1 MARLPR
7 LYAEGFAQLAQ
18 AQFTHNNDAV
28 VRQLLERQFA
38 DIGRWLRLA
47 LADTD
52 TLLHGWVVTHSG
64 LTLLATPGDSTSL
77 ARGFQQVGRHL
88 ASRLQA
94 GGVFDGRFHST
105 IPQPQRWLL
114 PCLIWLER
122 QPVREGLVPDAETWR
137 WSSAGAHTGSLGAS
151 AVGLHPHTDYW
162 SCGNT
167 PFDRQA
173 IYRKLLQEGNASSQ
187 DAKLEACLRGQ
198 WGLGDDVF
206 LTELAK
212 LANRRV
218 HPERRGRPK
227 KVIVGTGLVPET
239 VVRP

>member
-7 LYAEGFAQLAQ
+7 LYAQGFAQLAQ
-18 AQFTHNNDAV
+18 AKFT
-28 VRQLLERQFA
+28 RQADTIVHQSRAQQFA

-52 TLLHGWVVTHSG
+52 TLLHGWVVTHSS
-64 LTLLATPGDSTSL
+64 LTLLATPGDETSL
-77 ARGFQQVGRHL
+77 ARSIQQVGRQL

-94 GGVFDGRFHST
+94 GGVFEGRFHST
-105 IPQPQRWLL
+105 IVQPQRWLL

-122 QPVREGLVPDAETWR
+122 QPVREGLVTEADTWR
-137 WSSAGAHTGSLGAS
+137 WSSAGAHTGGLGAS
-151 AVGLHPHTDYW
+151 SVGLQPHADYW

-173 IYRKLLQEGNASSQ
+173 VYRQLLQEGNAASD
-187 DAKLEACLRGQ
+187 DAQLQACLLGQ
-198 WGLGDDVF
+198 WGLGDDAF
-206 LTELAK
+206 LTELSK

-218 HPERRGRPK
+218 RPERRGRPK
-227 KVIVGTGLVPET
+227 KT
-239 VVRP
+239 VLA

>member
-18 AQFTHNNDAV
+18 AKFTHHGDPG
-28 VRQLLERQFA
+28 VRSLLERQFA
-38 DIGRWLRLA
+38 DIGRWVRLA
-47 LADTD
+47 LAETD

-64 LTLLATPGDSTSL
+64 LTLLATPGDSSSL

-88 ASRLQA
+88 ASRLQV
-94 GGVFDGRFHST
+94 GSVFEGRFHAT

-151 AVGLHPHTDYW
+151 AVGLQPLTDYW

-173 IYRKLLQEGNASSQ
+173 IYRKRLQDGNASSQ

-198 WGLGDDVF
+198 WGLGDETF
-206 LTELAK
+206 LAELAK

-218 HPERRGRPK
+218 HPGQRGRPK
-227 KVIVGTGLVPET
+227 KSPTAPE
-239 VVRP
+239 

>member
-18 AQFTHNNDAV
+18 AQFTRHNDAAA
-28 VRQLLERQFA
+28 RSLLERQFA

-88 ASRLQA
+88 ASRLQV
-94 GGVFDGRFHST
+94 GSVFEGRFHST

-122 QPVREGLVPDAETWR
+122 QPVREGLVSDAEIWR

-151 AVGLHPHTDYW
+151 AVGLHPHADYW

-173 IYRKLLQEGNASSQ
+173 VYRKLLQEGNASSQ

-198 WGLGDDVF
+198 WGLGDDAF
-206 LTELAK
+206 LIELAK

-218 HPERRGRPK
+218 HPEPRGRPK
-227 KVIVGTGLVPET
+227 KPPIALG
-239 VVRP
+239 

>member
-18 AQFTHNNDAV
+18 AQFTHKNDGVAL
-28 VRQLLERQFA
+28 QALERQFA

-47 LADTD
+47 FAETD

-64 LTLLATPGDSTSL
+64 LTLIATPGDSTSL
-77 ARGFQQVGRHL
+77 ARGIQQVGRHL
-88 ASRLQA
+88 ASRLHS
-94 GGVFDGRFHST
+94 GSVFDGRFHST
-105 IPQPQRWLL
+105 IPQPQRWIL

-122 QPVREGLVPDAETWR
+122 QPVREGLVMDAESWR
-137 WSSAGAHTGSLGAS
+137 WSSAGAHAGSLGAS

-173 IYRKLLQEGNASSQ
+173 IYRKLLQDGNASTQDSQ
-187 DAKLEACLRGQ
+187 LEACLRGQ
-198 WGLGDDVF
+198 WGLGDATF

-218 HPERRGRPK
+218 NPERRGRPK
-227 KVIVGTGLVPET
+227 KSLLALD
-239 VVRP
+239 

>member
-18 AQFTHNNDAV
+18 AQFTHKNDAV
-28 VRQLLERQFA
+28 ARQALERQFA
-38 DIGRWLRLA
+38 DIERWLRLA
-47 LADTD
+47 FAETD

-64 LTLLATPGDSTSL
+64 LTLIATPGDSTSL
-77 ARGFQQVGRHL
+77 ARGIQQVGRHL
-88 ASRLQA
+88 ASRLHS
-94 GGVFDGRFHST
+94 GSVFDGRFHST
-105 IPQPQRWLL
+105 IPQPQRWIL

-122 QPVREGLVPDAETWR
+122 QPVREGLAVDAESWR
-137 WSSAGAHTGSLGAS
+137 WSSAGAHAGSLGAS

-173 IYRKLLQEGNASSQ
+173 IYRKLLQDGNASTQDSQ
-187 DAKLEACLRGQ
+187 LEACLRGQ
-198 WGLGDDVF
+198 WGLGDATF

-227 KVIVGTGLVPET
+227 KSPLALD
-239 VVRP
+239 

>member
-18 AQFTHNNDAV
+18 AQFTRHNDAAA
-28 VRQLLERQFA
+28 RSLLERQFA

-88 ASRLQA
+88 ARRLQL
-94 GGVFDGRFHST
+94 GSVFEGRFHST

-122 QPVREGLVPDAETWR
+122 QPVREGLVSDAEIWR

-151 AVGLHPHTDYW
+151 AVGLHPHADYW

-173 IYRKLLQEGNASSQ
+173 VYRKLLQEGNASSQ
-187 DAKLEACLRGQ
+187 DAKLEAYLRGQ
-198 WGLGDDVF
+198 WGLGDDAF
-206 LTELAK
+206 LIELAK

-218 HPERRGRPK
+218 HPEPRGRPK
-227 KVIVGTGLVPET
+227 KPPIALG
-239 VVRP
+239 

>member
-18 AQFTHNNDAV
+18 AQFTRHNDAAA
-28 VRQLLERQFA
+28 RSLLECQFA

-88 ASRLQA
+88 ASRLQL
-94 GGVFDGRFHST
+94 GSVFEGRFHST

-122 QPVREGLVPDAETWR
+122 QPVREGLVSDAEIWR

-151 AVGLHPHTDYW
+151 AVGLHPHADYW

-173 IYRKLLQEGNASSQ
+173 VYRKLLQEGNASSQ
-187 DAKLEACLRGQ
+187 DAKLEAYLRGQ
-198 WGLGDDVF
+198 WGLGDDAF
-206 LTELAK
+206 LIELAK

-218 HPERRGRPK
+218 HPEPRGRPK
-227 KVIVGTGLVPET
+227 KPPIALG
-239 VVRP
+239 

>member
-18 AQFTHNNDAV
+18 AQFTRHNDAAA
-28 VRQLLERQFA
+28 RSLLERQFA

-88 ASRLQA
+88 ASRLQL
-94 GGVFDGRFHST
+94 GSVFEGRFHST

-122 QPVREGLVPDAETWR
+122 QPVREGLVSDAEIWR

-151 AVGLHPHTDYW
+151 AVGLHPHADYW

-173 IYRKLLQEGNASSQ
+173 VYRKLLQEGNASSQ
-187 DAKLEACLRGQ
+187 DAKLEAYLRGQ
-198 WGLGDDVF
+198 WGLGDDAF
-206 LTELAK
+206 LIELAK

-218 HPERRGRPK
+218 HPEPRGRPK
-227 KVIVGTGLVPET
+227 KPPIALG
-239 VVRP
+239 

>member
-18 AQFTHNNDAV
+18 AQFTRHNDAAA
-28 VRQLLERQFA
+28 RSLLERQFA

-88 ASRLQA
+88 ASRLQL
-94 GGVFDGRFHST
+94 GSVFEGRFHST

-122 QPVREGLVPDAETWR
+122 QPVREGLVSDAEIWR

-151 AVGLHPHTDYW
+151 AVGLHPHADYW

-173 IYRKLLQEGNASSQ
+173 VYRKLLQEGNASSQ
-187 DAKLEACLRGQ
+187 DAKLEAHLRGQ
-198 WGLGDDVF
+198 WGLGDDAF
-206 LTELAK
+206 LIELAK

-218 HPERRGRPK
+218 HPEPRGRPK
-227 KVIVGTGLVPET
+227 KPPIALG
-239 VVRP
+239 

>member
-7 LYAEGFAQLAQ
+7 LYVEGFAQLAQ
-18 AQFTHNNDAV
+18 AQFTRHNDAA
-28 VRQLLERQFA
+28 VRSLLERQFA

-88 ASRLQA
+88 ASRLQV
-94 GGVFDGRFHST
+94 GSVFEGRFHST

-122 QPVREGLVPDAETWR
+122 QPVREGLVSDAEIWR

-151 AVGLHPHTDYW
+151 AVGLHPHADYW

-173 IYRKLLQEGNASSQ
+173 VYRKLLQEGNASSQ

-198 WGLGDDVF
+198 WGLGDDAF
-206 LTELAK
+206 LIELAK

-218 HPERRGRPK
+218 HPEPRGRPK
-227 KVIVGTGLVPET
+227 KPPIALG
-239 VVRP
+239 

>member
-18 AQFTHNNDAV
+18 AQFTHHSDPP
-28 VRQLLERQFA
+28 VRPLLERQFA
-38 DIGRWLRLA
+38 DIGRWVRLA
-47 LADTD
+47 LAETD

-64 LTLLATPGDSTSL
+64 LTLLATPGDSSSL

-88 ASRLQA
+88 ASRLQV
-94 GGVFDGRFHST
+94 GSVFEGRFHST

-122 QPVREGLVPDAETWR
+122 QPVREGLVQDAETWR

-173 IYRKLLQEGNASSQ
+173 IYRKLLQDGNASSQ
-187 DAKLEACLRGQ
+187 DSKLEACLRGQ
-198 WGLGDDVF
+198 WGLGDEDF
-206 LTELAK
+206 LSELAK

-227 KVIVGTGLVPET
+227 KSTSALS
-239 VVRP
+239 

>member
-18 AQFTHNNDAV
+18 AQFTRHNDAAA
-28 VRQLLERQFA
+28 RSLLERQFA

-88 ASRLQA
+88 ASRLQL
-94 GGVFDGRFHST
+94 GSVFEGRFHST

-122 QPVREGLVPDAETWR
+122 QPVREGLVSDAEIWR

-151 AVGLHPHTDYW
+151 AVGLHPHADYW

-173 IYRKLLQEGNASSQ
+173 VYRKLLQEGNASSQ

-198 WGLGDDVF
+198 WGLGDDAF
-206 LTELAK
+206 LIELAK

-218 HPERRGRPK
+218 HPEPRGRPK
-227 KVIVGTGLVPET
+227 KPPIALG
-239 VVRP
+239 